1 LKRLKRGLRT
11 SEDAFQK
18 PILEALIELVGRAE
32 MSKVLNLME
41 RKMRGI
47 LNNYDYQPLPSDPNT
62 IRWRNT
68 AQWCRNT
75 MVQEGLL
82 KSDSPRGIWEISERG
97 RKALQEG
104 KV

>member
-1 LKRLKRGLRT
+1 
-11 SEDAFQK
+11 
-18 PILEALIELVGRAE
+18 
-32 MSKVLNLME
+32 MSKVLNME

-75 MVQEGLL
+75 MG
-82 KSDSPRGIWEISERG
+82 PRGAVEE
-97 RKALQEG
+97 
-104 KV
+104 

>member
-1 LKRLKRGLRT
+1 
-11 SEDAFQK
+11 
-18 PILEALIELVGRAE
+18 

-75 MVQEGLL
+75 MVREGLL
-82 KSDSPRGIWEISERG
+82 KSDSPRASGRSQNEEERLFRRARCNTNHDSKGHVLYANIYG
-97 RKALQEG
+97 RVKHGL
-104 KV
+104 